1 MVNGQ
6 IYFVIPG
13 RLLLFTSPRLGLPP
27 GQQWIDVD
35 GRREFAPPF
44 YADLFEYLGVAA
56 VLRLDSAA
64 TYDPVDFT
72 RRRIRVADL
81 RDPKDPAAANGVNAT
96 AAGDDAG
103 DWRLSFGEL
112 DRLMAHM
119 DATPGLVA
127 VHFPAKDPHARTLI
141 GAYIARRMRP
151 GAGCP
156 PSPSLSPSSPRRRR
170 ASAAAAASAA
180 ADTFSA
186 REAVAWLHMAHPSPA
201 AGWRR
206 VAGFPDDEPEFDQDD
221 GAELDQFDQD
231 CGESDE
237 AAAAGPPE
245 AAAAGEPKS
254 ATVGPV
260 D

>member
-1 MVNGQ
+1 MMSSVVNGQ

-35 GRREFAPPF
+35 GRREFAPAF

-64 TYDPVDFT
+64 AYDPVDFT

-81 RDPKDPAAANGVNAT
+81 RDPGSDDPTAANGANAT

-141 GAYIARRMRP
+141 GAYIARCMRP

-156 PSPSLSPSSPRRRR
+156 PQCPGPS
-170 ASAAAAASAA
+170 
-180 ADTFSA
+180 
-186 REAVAWLHMAHPSPA
+186 
-201 AGWRR
+201 
-206 VAGFPDDEPEFDQDD
+206 
-221 GAELDQFDQD
+221 
-231 CGESDE
+231 
-237 AAAAGPPE
+237 
-245 AAAAGEPKS
+245 
-254 ATVGPV
+254 GPV
-260 D
+260 GRPSAPRATLRSQPPGRPLNF